1 MCINK
6 AMKPPKDI
14 EKYQGHYDESKLGSK
29 LPRVA
34 RKAGSK
40 LVYCVLL
47 LYYVLR
53 SKTVSNADKTKIYG
67 ALGYFL
73 LPLDILPDFIPLAGY
88 TDDLTAVLWALHTVW
103 KNITPEIKAQAAA
116 KTREWFGDFDAGTVD
131 EQMGQ

>member
-1 MCINK
+1 
-6 AMKPPKDI
+6 MKPPKDI
-14 EKYQGHYDESKLGSK
+14 EKYQEHYSEEKFGSK
-29 LPRVA
+29 LPKVA

-40 LVYCVLL
+40 LVYCVFL

-88 TDDLTAVLWALHTVW
+88 TDDLTAVIWAIHTVW
-103 KNITPEIKAQAAA
+103 KNITPEIKVQAAA
-116 KTREWFGDFDAGTVD
+116 KTRELFGDFDHTAVD
-131 EQMGQ
+131 EQLG